1 LPTLSLY
8 VILKD
13 KKLTVYLLTN
23 PIMSGNLWPDE
34 LKILVIDD
42 EQDTLNLIRLSLEPA
57 GFRVLR
63 TTKPEEGLAMALR
76 EQPDLLV
83 LDLMMPNL
91 DGMELLRR
99 VRRNPKLE
107 QVPVIVVSARAGTPT
122 QQRMLQVSQAQSD
135 TIDAYIGKPF
145 APADLLKTVKQVLI
159 KHKDYLLEKNKPL
172 KVWDKYKAS

>member
-1 LPTLSLY
+1 
-8 VILKD
+8 
-13 KKLTVYLLTN
+13 
-23 PIMSGNLWPDE
+23 MSGNLWPDE

-42 EQDTLNLIRLSLEPA
+42 EQDTLNLIRLSLESA

-63 TTKPEEGLAMALR
+63 TTRPDEGLALALH
-76 EQPDLLV
+76 EQPDMLV

-107 QVPVIVVSARAGTPT
+107 KVPVIVVSARATTTT
-122 QQRMLQVSQAQSD
+122 QQRMLQVSQSQTD
-135 TIDAYIGKPF
+135 TVDAYVGKPF
-145 APADLLKTVKQVLI
+145 APADLLKTVKNVLI

-172 KVWDKYKAS
+172 KVWDKYKPS